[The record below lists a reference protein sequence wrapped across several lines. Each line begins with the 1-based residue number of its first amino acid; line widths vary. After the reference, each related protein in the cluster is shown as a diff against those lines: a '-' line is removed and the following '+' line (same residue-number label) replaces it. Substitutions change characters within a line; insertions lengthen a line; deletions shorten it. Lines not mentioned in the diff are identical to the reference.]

1 MLRMFLATTFFVVYS
16 YQHTFHN
23 YQHSF
28 HFYLSLSLIFTI
40 YEYKCINNYTCIKH
54 GTFKRLL
61 NVFKMFKNIYYYYT
75 VSIEWSSWSSKVP
88 DNFQCFVVVVVV
100 VLFFYSLNILQGRN
114 LCLIMLSKYVV
125 CPLPK
130 IAFYLPS
137 AVQCSALRVMFL
149 LLFNCNN
156 V

>member
-61 NVFKMFKNIYYYYT
+61 NIFKMFKNIYIIIILYQLNDPHDPQRSQT
-75 VSIEWSSWSSKVP
+75 TFS
-88 DNFQCFVVVVVV
+88 
-100 VLFFYSLNILQGRN
+100 VLLLLLLFFFFYSLNILQGRN
-114 LCLIMLSKYVV
+114 LCLIMLSKNVV